1 MAFVLD
7 ASVTLAR
14 LVPDEM
20 LSPSSMKAIEQ
31 EAIVVPALW
40 PFEVANA
47 LEVMRRRGRLDE
59 PALADALSLLDSLAP
74 EIELVSAVRCWGSVS
89 GLARQYRLSVY
100 DAAYLELAKRRRLPL
115 ATLDDALRKAARRA
129 RVKLV

>member
-1 MAFVLD
+1 MTFVLD
-7 ASVTLAR
+7 ASATLAR
-14 LVPDEM
+14 IAPDEI
-20 LSPSSMKAIEQ
+20 LSAAALRAIEQ

-40 PFEVANA
+40 AFEVANA
-47 LEVMRRRGRLDE
+47 LEVMRRRGRMDE
-59 PALADALSLLDSLAP
+59 PALADAVSFLDSLAP
-74 EIELVSAVRCWGSVS
+74 EIEAVSPARCWSAAS

-115 ATLDDALRKAARRA
+115 MTLDDALRKAARQA